1 MFLLDDI
8 NGHLYY
14 IIYYFLAYFSAV
26 QNCPFLMLFKFAPLL
41 ICSLRSVS
49 EIKYKIYDWIRHK
62 KLSKINLYIYREKIN
77 LYLRHMEFYSQY
89 LFRWI
94 FIKEG

>member
-41 ICSLRSVS
+41 ISSLCSVS
-49 EIKYKIYDWIRHK
+49 EEIKTKIYHWIAIR
-62 KLSKINLYIYREKIN
+62 I
-77 LYLRHMEFYSQY
+77 
-89 LFRWI
+89 
-94 FIKEG
+94 

>member
-26 QNCPFLMLFKFAPLL
+26 LNCPFFMLFKFAPLL
-41 ICSLRSVS
+41 ICSLHSVS
-49 EIKYKIYDWIRHK
+49 EIKYKIYHWIRSK
-62 KLSKINLYIYREKIN
+62 NSVKSIFMFIERKLIII
-77 LYLRHMEFYSQY
+77 
-89 LFRWI
+89 
-94 FIKEG
+94 